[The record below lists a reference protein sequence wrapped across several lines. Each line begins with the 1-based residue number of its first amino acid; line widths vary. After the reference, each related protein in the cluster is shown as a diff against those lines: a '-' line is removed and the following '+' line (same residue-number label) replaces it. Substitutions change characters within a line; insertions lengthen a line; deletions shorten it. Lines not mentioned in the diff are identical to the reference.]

1 MRPPGYQA
9 PNKQG
14 RIFRESKMRLIMMAL
29 VSLLVLTVEV
39 GAWAHGLEY
48 EVSTREAFAV
58 RLFYSDGEMMSYA
71 PYKIFLPDGESVFQN
86 GLTDKNGM
94 VIFSPDSPG
103 EWRVQANDD
112 LGHGARVTVNV
123 GGDMKRSGVAAGSLS
138 ALQKGL
144 MVLCV
149 VWGAIGTALFY
160 RRRA

>member
-1 MRPPGYQA
+1 
-9 PNKQG
+9 
-14 RIFRESKMRLIMMAL
+14 MRLIMMAL

-123 GGDMKRSGVAAGSLS
+123 GGDMKRPGVAAGSLS
-138 ALQKGL
+138 ALQKVL
-144 MVLCV
+144 MALCV

-160 RRRA
+160 RRRT